1 MGNRYSHLS
10 LEERTLLQT
19 QLEMGL
25 SPAAIAAGLK
35 RARSTVTREMARN
48 GWLADAVERGRG
60 RPRKA
65 GGYRARMAQQRA
77 AFLAAKPRTER
88 KLRPGTPLFGQVV
101 GYLRQGLSPEQI
113 SRTLG
118 AMLEPVRLSHE
129 TIYTA
134 LYAMPRG
141 QLRARVLTLLRRAHM
156 RRRKRSAGHDRRG
169 NIPNMTPIGERPSEV
184 EERLVP
190 GHWEG
195 DLIKG
200 RRNQSQVG
208 TLVERSTLYVALV
221 KLEDG
226 RAETAAHGFA
236 GILQRFDAQMRRS
249 MTYDQGRE
257 MARHQDLTAS
267 TGVKV
272 YFADPHSPWQRGRNE
287 NTNGLL
293 RQYLPKG
300 EDLSRYSQEEL
311 DGIAEML
318 NARPRKSLGWKAP
331 AELFLPKGAFDFQ
344 KFWAVKIN
352 TVALGS

>member
-1 MGNRYSHLS
+1 MGKLYSHLS
-10 LEERTLLQT
+10 LVDRTLLQT

-25 SPAAIAAGLK
+25 SRSEIAVGMG
-35 RARSTVTREMARN
+35 RSRSTITREIVRN
-48 GWLADAVERGRG
+48 GWQSEPSQRQRG

-65 GGYRARMAQQRA
+65 GGYRALDAQQRA
-77 AFLAAKPRTER
+77 VRLSIKPRVER
-88 KLRPGTPLFGQVV
+88 KLVHGTKLFEQVV
-101 GYLRQGLSPEQI
+101 EYLRQGLSPEQI
-113 SRTLG
+113 ACTLKT
-118 AMLEPVRLSHE
+118 MLDPVRISHE

-141 QLRARVLTLLRRAHM
+141 QLRARVLTLLRRARM
-156 RRRKRSAGHDRRG
+156 QRRKRSAGEDRRG
-169 NIPNMTPIGERPSEV
+169 KIANMTPIGERPSEV

-226 RAETAAHGFA
+226 KAETAARAFA
-236 GILQRFDAQMRRS
+236 GVLNRFDAQMRRS

-257 MARHQDLTAS
+257 MARHEWLSAE
-267 TGVKV
+267 TGIKV

-293 RQYLPKG
+293 RQFLPKG
-300 EDLSRYSQEEL
+300 EDLGCYSQEDL
-311 DGIAEML
+311 DRIAELM

-331 AELFLPKGAFDFQ
+331 AQLFLPEGAFDFQ
-344 KFWAVKIN
+344 KFWAYKSDH
-352 TVALGS
+352 VALGA

>member
-1 MGNRYSHLS
+1 MGKSYTHLN
-10 LEERTLLQT
+10 LEERCLLQT
-19 QLEMGL
+19 QLEMGW
-25 SPAAIAAGLK
+25 SPAAIAAGLQ
-35 RARSTVTREMARN
+35 RARSSVTREMARN
-48 GWLADAVERGRG
+48 GWRADPAVRQRG

-65 GGYRARMAQQRA
+65 GGYRAAEAHQRA
-77 AFLAAKPRTER
+77 VHLAAKPRVER
-88 KLRPGTPLFGQVV
+88 KLTPGSALFEKVV
-101 GYLRQGLSPEQI
+101 SYLRQGLSPEQI
-113 SRTLG
+113 ARTLE
-118 AMLEPVRLSHE
+118 AMLDPVRLSHE

-156 RRRKRSAGHDRRG
+156 QRRKRSAGTDRRSK
-169 NIPNMTPIGERPSEV
+169 IPNMVLIGERPSEI

-221 KLEDG
+221 RLEDG
-226 RAETAAHGFA
+226 RAETAARAFA
-236 GILQRFDAQMRRS
+236 GIFQRFDAEMRRS
-249 MTYDQGRE
+249 MTYDQGSE
-257 MARHQDLTAS
+257 MARHELLSAE
-267 TGVKV
+267 TGIKV

-300 EDLSRYSQEEL
+300 EDLSRYSQDDL

-344 KFWAVKIN
+344 KFWSVKIDN
-352 TVALGS
+352 VALGA